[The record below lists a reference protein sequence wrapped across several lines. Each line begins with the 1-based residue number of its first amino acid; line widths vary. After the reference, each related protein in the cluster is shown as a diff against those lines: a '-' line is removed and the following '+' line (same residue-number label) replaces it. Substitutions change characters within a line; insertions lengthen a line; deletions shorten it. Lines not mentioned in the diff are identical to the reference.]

1 MELRM
6 SRKASEVAEMAAV
19 TLQVA
24 RDEVIATGDPE
35 SISWA
40 LDQFRQAEAL
50 LRRVIAG
57 GDSPS
62 GEAEGATEA
71 A

>member
-1 MELRM
+1 MA
-6 SRKASEVAEMAAV
+6 RKASELAEIAAA
-19 TLQVA
+19 TLRMA

-35 SISWA
+35 AIAWA
-40 LDQFRQAEAL
+40 LDEFHQAEAL
-50 LRRVIAG
+50 LRRVMAY

-62 GEAEGATEA
+62 GEVKGATEA

>member
-1 MELRM
+1 MARI
-6 SRKASEVAEMAAV
+6 ASDLAGIAAAK
-19 TLQVA
+19 LQTA
-24 RDEVIATGDPE
+24 KDEVIATGDPE

-57 GDSPS
+57 GDNSSSRLGAES
-62 GEAEGATEA
+62 GA